1 MYSERRV
8 ENELAC
14 GNTFFT
20 FHSLDYLTD
29 NLTNIQ
35 MLVMNNSNFALNER
49 QTTTKLQYRP
59 FCLGHENIVSVARKT
74 VSRLMTEGYK
84 FVGLFSTKT

>member
-1 MYSERRV
+1 MSWSV
-8 ENELAC
+8 VIF
-14 GNTFFT
+14 FFT